1 MNKCLV
7 TKLNGAVDN
16 SSILRI
22 GEMRFYVSKVDSA
35 TDKTQGFAI
44 KVNKP
49 VTLEILGEGYFTN
62 KELTN
67 NLGKTITIDQNNP
80 NVFVSNNNVEIA
92 ILDKYSITSMLN
104 YYVGSIGTA
113 YSKNKK
119 FDIEYLK
126 YSTKMT
132 MLQFS
137 SSQAFGDIANISKLT
152 NLTSMSLGST
162 NVEGDIKVLANLS
175 LLTYLTLNSTKVYGD
190 ISSLAAMT
198 NLNYVDLIF
207 AQVSGDISA
216 LSKLTKLDTIRM
228 YGTNISGDV
237 SALSNLSKLH
247 YCNTP
252 NCSGNIS
259 ALSGLRELK
268 EFTSNNSSIVGD
280 LAKLPSSCYSF
291 DATNYKGTGFTW
303 SSRASSSNIIS
314 IIGSPKIE
322 NIDKMLQDLA
332 QCQAAI
338 PDKSGSFNVIS
349 ATGTRTSASDTAV
362 QTLQSK
368 GYTVSITPA

>member
-7 TKLNGAVDN
+7 TKLNGVVDN

-67 NLGKTITIDQNNP
+67 NLGKTITIDKNNP
-80 NVFVSNNNVEIA
+80 SVFVSNNDVEIA
-92 ILDKYSITSMLN
+92 ILDKYSITNIYN
-104 YYVGSIGTA
+104 YYIGASGSG

-119 FDIEYLK
+119 FDIEGLK
-126 YSTKMT
+126 YSTNMAT
-132 MLQFS
+132 IQFS
-137 SSQAFGDIANISKLT
+137 SSQVFGDIANISKLT
-152 NLTSMSLGST
+152 NLTSMSLGAT
-162 NVEGDIKVLANLS
+162 NIEGDIKALANLS
-175 LLTYLTLNSTKVYGD
+175 LLTYLTLNSTKVYGN

-198 NLNYVDLIF
+198 GLTYVDFIF
-207 AQVSGDISA
+207 TQVSGDISA
-216 LSKLTKLDTIRM
+216 LSKLTKLTSIRM
-228 YGTNISGDV
+228 HGTNISGDIN
-237 SALSNLSKLH
+237 ALSNLSKLQ

-259 ALSGLRELK
+259 ALSGLGELK
-268 EFTSNNSSIVGD
+268 EFASNSSSIVGD
-280 LAKLPSSCYSF
+280 LAKLSSSCYSF

-314 IIGSPKIE
+314 ITGSPKIE

-332 QCQAAI
+332 QCQTAI
-338 PDKSGSFNVIS
+338 PDKSGTYNVVS

-368 GYTVSITPA
+368 GYTVSIIPA

>member
-7 TKLNGAVDN
+7 TKLNGVVDN

-49 VTLEILGEGYFTN
+49 VKLEILGEGYFTN

-67 NLGKTITIDQNNP
+67 NLGKTTTINTSNP
-80 NVFVSNNNVEIA
+80 SVFVSDNDVVIA
-92 ILDKYSITSMLN
+92 ILDKYSITDVIS
-104 YYVGSIGTA
+104 YYIGAIGGS

-119 FDIEYLK
+119 FDIEGLK
-126 YSTKMT
+126 YSANLNQVT
-132 MLQFS
+132 FND
-137 SSQAFGDIANISKLT
+137 SQVFGDITNLSKLT
-152 NLTSMSLGST
+152 KLTTLNLGKT
-162 NVEGDIKVLANLS
+162 NVEGDIKALTNLS
-175 LLTYLTLNSTKVYGD
+175 LLTSLTLNLTKIYGD

-198 NLNYVDLIF
+198 GLTYVDLISS
-207 AQVSGDISA
+207 QVSGDISA
-216 LSKLTKLDTIRM
+216 LSKLTKLTTIRM
-228 YGTNISGDV
+228 HNTNVSGDV
-237 SALSNLSKLH
+237 NALSKLVKLQ
-247 YCNTP
+247 YYLAPNT
-252 NCSGNIS
+252 SGNIS
-259 ALSGLRELK
+259 ALSGLGELK
-268 EFTSNNSSIVGD
+268 EFSSNNSTIVGD

-314 IIGSPKIE
+314 ITGSPKIE

-338 PDKSGSFNVIS
+338 PEKNGTYNVIS
-349 ATGTRTSASDTAV
+349 ATGTRTSASDAAV

>member
-7 TKLNGAVDN
+7 TKLNGVVDN

-67 NLGKTITIDQNNP
+67 NLGKTITIDRDNP
-80 NVFVSNNNVEIA
+80 NVFVSNNDVEIA
-92 ILDKYSITSMLN
+92 ILDKYSITNILN
-104 YYVGSIGTA
+104 YYIGMSGSS

-119 FDIEYLK
+119 FDIEGLK
-126 YSTKMT
+126 YSTNMVII
-132 MLQFS
+132 QFP
-137 SSQAFGDIANISKLT
+137 SSQAFGYIENLSKLT
-152 NLTSMSLGST
+152 NLTAIQLGNT
-162 NVEGDIKVLANLS
+162 NVEGDIKALANLS
-175 LLTYLTLNSTKVYGD
+175 LLTNLALNSTKIYGD
-190 ISSLAAMT
+190 ISSLAAIT
-198 NLNYVDLIF
+198 SLNYVDLIF
-207 AQVSGDISA
+207 TQVSGDISA
-216 LSKLTKLDTIRM
+216 LSKLTKLVTVRM
-228 YGTNISGDV
+228 HETNVSGDV
-237 SALSNLSKLH
+237 RALSNLSKLQ
-247 YCNTP
+247 YCIIP

-259 ALSGLRELK
+259 ALSGLGVLK
-268 EFTSNNSSIVGD
+268 EFASVNSTIVGD

-291 DATNYKGTGFTW
+291 DSTKYKGNGFTW
-303 SSRASSSNIIS
+303 SSRTSSSNIIS
-314 IIGSPKIE
+314 ITGSPKVE

-338 PDKSGSFNVIS
+338 PDKSGTYNVIS
-349 ATGTRTSASDTAV
+349 AIGTRTSASDAAV

>member
-7 TKLNGAVDN
+7 TKLNGVVDN

-49 VTLEILGEGYFTN
+49 VKLEILGEGYFTN

-67 NLGKTITIDQNNP
+67 NLGKITTIDVNNP
-80 NVFVSNNNVEIA
+80 NVFVSNNDVEIA
-92 ILDKYSITSMLN
+92 ILDKYSITDVIS
-104 YYVGSIGTA
+104 YYIGASGGS
-113 YSKNKK
+113 SPENKK
-119 FDIEYLK
+119 FDIDGLK
-126 YSTKMT
+126 YSVN
-132 MLQFS
+132 LNQLIFS
-137 SSQAFGDIANISKLT
+137 SSQAFGDIENLSELTKLT
-152 NLTSMSLGST
+152 TLQLGKT
-162 NVEGDIKVLANLS
+162 NVEGDIKALTNLS
-175 LLTYLTLNSTKVYGD
+175 LLTSLTLNLTKVYGD

-198 NLNYVDLIF
+198 ALTNVDFISS
-207 AQVSGDISA
+207 QVSGDISA
-216 LSKLTKLDTIRM
+216 LSKLTKLITVRM
-228 YGTNISGDV
+228 HGTNVRGNV
-237 SALSNLSKLH
+237 NALSNLVKLQ
-247 YCNTP
+247 YFLAPNT
-252 NCSGNIS
+252 SGDIS
-259 ALSGLRELK
+259 TLSGLRELK
-268 EFTSNNSSIVGD
+268 EFSSISSTAVGD

-291 DATNYKGTGFTW
+291 DASNYKGSGFTW

-338 PDKSGSFNVIS
+338 PNKTGTYNIIS
-349 ATGTRTSASDTAV
+349 AIGTRTSASDAAV

>member
-1 MNKCLV
+1 MGKCLV
-7 TKLNGAVDN
+7 TKLNGVVDN
-16 SSILRI
+16 SSILRM

-49 VTLEILGEGYFTN
+49 VKLEILGEGYFTN

-67 NLGKTITIDQNNP
+67 NLGKTTTIDVNNP
-80 NVFVSNNNVEIA
+80 NVFVSNNDVEIA
-92 ILDKYSITSMLN
+92 ILDKYSITGIIS
-104 YYVGSIGTA
+104 YYIGASGGS
-113 YSKNKK
+113 SSENKK
-119 FDIEYLK
+119 FDINGLK
-126 YSTKMT
+126 YSAN
-132 MLQFS
+132 LNQLIFS
-137 SSQAFGDIANISKLT
+137 GSQAFGDIENISELTKLAT
-152 NLTSMSLGST
+152 LQLGKT
-162 NVEGDIKVLANLS
+162 NVEGDIKALTNLS
-175 LLTYLTLNSTKVYGD
+175 LLTSLALNLTKVYGD

-198 NLNYVDLIF
+198 ALTNVDFIYS
-207 AQVSGDISA
+207 QVSGDISA
-216 LSKLTKLDTIRM
+216 FSKLTKLITVRM
-228 YGTNISGDV
+228 HGTNVSGNV
-237 SALSNLSKLH
+237 NALSNLVKLQ
-247 YCNTP
+247 YFLAPNT
-252 NCSGNIS
+252 SGDIS

-268 EFTSNNSSIVGD
+268 EFGSNNSTIVGD

-291 DATNYKGTGFTW
+291 DASNYKGSGFTW

-314 IIGSPKIE
+314 ITGSPKIE

-338 PDKSGSFNVIS
+338 PDKTGTYNVIS
-349 ATGTRTSASDTAV
+349 AIGTRTSASDAAV

>member
-7 TKLNGAVDN
+7 TKLNGVVDN

-49 VTLEILGEGYFTN
+49 VKLEILGEGYFTN

-67 NLGKTITIDQNNP
+67 NLGKTITIDVSNQ
-80 NVFVSNNNVEIA
+80 NVFVSNNDVVIA
-92 ILDKYSITSMLN
+92 VLDKYSITDILG
-104 YYVGSIGTA
+104 YYIGAIGGS

-119 FDIEYLK
+119 FDIEGLK
-126 YSTKMT
+126 YSAN
-132 MLQFS
+132 LNQIQFVD
-137 SSQAFGDIANISKLT
+137 SQVFGDITNLSKLT
-152 NLTSMSLGST
+152 KLTTLELGKT
-162 NVEGDIKVLANLS
+162 NVEGDIKALTNLS
-175 LLTYLTLNSTKVYGD
+175 LLTSVSLNLTKVYGD
-190 ISSLAAMT
+190 ISCLKAMT
-198 NLNYVDLIF
+198 DLTSVDLLF
-207 AQVSGDISA
+207 SQVSGDISA
-216 LSKLTKLDTIRM
+216 LSKLTKLTTIRM
-228 YGTNISGDV
+228 YETNVSGDV
-237 SALSNLSKLH
+237 NALSNLVKLQ
-247 YCNTP
+247 YFLAPNT
-252 NCSGNIS
+252 SGDIS
-259 ALSGLRELK
+259 ALSRLVELK
-268 EFTSNNSSIVGD
+268 EFSSKSSTIVGD
-280 LAKLPSSCYSF
+280 LATLPSSCYAFGAS
-291 DATNYKGTGFTW
+291 NYKGNGFTW

-314 IIGSPKIE
+314 IAGSPKIE

-338 PDKSGSFNVIS
+338 PDKPGTYNVIS
-349 ATGTRTSASDTAV
+349 ATGTRTSASDAAV